1 MKKIAV
7 VHGEWSSDVMRR
19 AFALLSEFIL
29 DYTFEYPVGFDCDKA
44 ENLDVLLENYHPIY
58 IGTKQNNSYI
68 RNNSDFCLQ
77 HPEEYGIN
85 VSNGKIIVEGFDD
98 RGVLY
103 GCIDLYNKYFI
114 TQEYPHNG
122 EYVLPIEKWRF
133 ADYRYSSYP
142 SVKER
147 GIWTWGHVIY
157 DWRGFIDNMVKLKMN
172 TLTVWNDYP
181 PVNAREMVD
190 YAHSCGIKVIW
201 GFPWLWDTDCK
212 KIPFDRLCEYSEG
225 IFRGYDEEYRDLPID
240 GIYFQTVTEFGEE
253 TVGGITVAEAVTAF
267 VNHTAAYFYEK
278 YPNLEIQ
285 FGLHAECVKNKL
297 EYIEKVDKRIK
308 IVWENCGAFPFA
320 YMPNKLD
327 NFTETVD
334 FVKRITTLRGENER
348 FGAVTKG
355 LTKLDWSAFEHLGGP
370 IWTGVSSKWMKEN
383 RIIRKRKI
391 WRYLQAYWLTN
402 SDKALEMV
410 RIMANHTRGNTT
422 ITALVEDGM
431 FEENIYFPVALFSE
445 MLWNADGDIKSII
458 NEVALRSYV
467 EFA

>member
-1 MKKIAV
+1 M
-7 VHGEWSSDVMRR
+7 
-19 AFALLSEFIL
+19 
-29 DYTFEYPVGFDCDKA
+29 
-44 ENLDVLLENYHPIY
+44 
-58 IGTKQNNSYI
+58 
-68 RNNSDFCLQ
+68 
-77 HPEEYGIN
+77 
-85 VSNGKIIVEGFDD
+85 
-98 RGVLY
+98 
-103 GCIDLYNKYFI
+103 
-114 TQEYPHNG
+114 
-122 EYVLPIEKWRF
+122 LPIEKWRF

-201 GFPWLWDTDCK
+201 GFPWLWDTNCK

-240 GIYFQTVTEFGEE
+240 GIYFQTATEFGEE

-285 FGLHAECVKNKL
+285 FGLHAECVKNRL

-308 IVWENCGAFPFA
+308 IVWENCGTFPFTDYECTPDA
-320 YMPNKLD
+320 YKQ
-327 NFTETVD
+327 TQD
-334 FVKRITTLRGENER
+334 FVRKISALRGKNEK

-355 LTKLDWSAFEHLGGP
+355 FTGLDWSSFVHADSTVIIGRG
-370 IWTGVSSKWMKEN
+370 SKSFIAN
-383 RIIRKRKI
+383 RVNRKSKI
-391 WRYLQAYWLTN
+391 WRMVQAYWL
-402 SDKALEMV
+402 SHAAQAQGMV
-410 RIMANHTRGNTT
+410 RTLAEANSGDLVLCT
-422 ITALVEDGM
+422 LVEDGV
-431 FEENIYFPVALFSE
+431 FEENIMYPVALYSE
-445 MLWNADGDIKSII
+445 MMWSPDADLGQTI
-458 NEVALRSYV
+458 NDVALRSYID
-467 EFA
+467 FA